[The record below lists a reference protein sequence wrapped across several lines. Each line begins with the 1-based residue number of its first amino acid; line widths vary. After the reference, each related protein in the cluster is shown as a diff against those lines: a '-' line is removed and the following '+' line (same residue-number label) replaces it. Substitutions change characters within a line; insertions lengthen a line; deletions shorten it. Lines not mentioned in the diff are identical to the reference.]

1 MTDEEINRKFDV
13 VAEHLATMA
22 VGLERLA
29 EGQRQTDASVRSL
42 LAITEIQAQEIK
54 ELSESVRAVDGR
66 QRAADERQRAADER
80 QRAADERGRRTDER
94 LDALINTV
102 ERYISGRRNG
112 KRPGE
117 SEE

>member
-80 QRAADERGRRTDER
+80 GRRTDER